1 MASIR
6 NALSN
11 VAVNSRRANSPIPL
25 LLVGLACVIFWLL
38 ASLLQ
43 IQTSEAFILNGAVVT
58 FNPNWSILK
67 QPIDL
72 VQGHLSAD
80 MVKAAMWGW
89 GIELIY
95 LVCIVGYE
103 VAHEGVKATNHHLA
117 GWFSTGAVALIAFD
131 AWTDFQYG
139 QLGSGVWGQVA
150 FALMTAFIVA
160 FFGIIG
166 LRLIEHGITEWT
178 R

>member
-1 MASIR
+1 MASMR

-11 VAVNSRRANSPIPL
+11 VAANSRRANSPIPL
-25 LLVGLACVIFWLL
+25 LLIGLACVIFWLL

-67 QPIDL
+67 QPVDL

-80 MVKAAMWGW
+80 TAKAAMWRG

-95 LVCIVGYE
+95 LACIVGYE
-103 VAHEGVKATNHHLA
+103 GAHEAVQATH
-117 GWFSTGAVALIAFD
+117 TP
-131 AWTDFQYG
+131 
-139 QLGSGVWGQVA
+139 
-150 FALMTAFIVA
+150 
-160 FFGIIG
+160 
-166 LRLIEHGITEWT
+166 
-178 R
+178 